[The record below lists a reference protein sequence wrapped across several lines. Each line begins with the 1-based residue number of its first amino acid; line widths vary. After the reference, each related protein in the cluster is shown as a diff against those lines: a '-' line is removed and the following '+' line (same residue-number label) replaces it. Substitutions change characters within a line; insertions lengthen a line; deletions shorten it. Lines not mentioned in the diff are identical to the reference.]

1 MFIAA
6 DVDLAQSDGQ
16 GVHVISLSRAF
27 AEIGEAVR
35 LLVSRTSQTVPFQA
49 KVEMRAI
56 PNVGFP
62 AFVAALRQVRDFRPD
77 LIYER
82 RFSPKLGAALSL
94 ATGVPYYLEIN
105 GLPETEQ
112 PAAVDG
118 RTPRRRNPP
127 KTMYRV
133 ARQIFVPSQRLA
145 NLLAGRLHLP
155 PTRFTVVPNA
165 ADLSLFRPTEKAQA
179 RRVLGLSLESAI
191 VVYVGN
197 LAHWQGLE
205 TLVDAAKHLTQIP
218 RLQILIVGDGPVRG
232 SVIERIASAH
242 VEGTIRLMGALPH
255 EKVPLVL
262 SAADV
267 CVAPFTRVR
276 NDLIGI
282 SPIKLF
288 EYMAAGRPVVASDVA
303 GVREI
308 MQDAG
313 MLVTPDSPTNLAAA
327 ISHLLSNPSKQ
338 DELGRRASEIS
349 QLNSWEDRARTIL
362 SVVSGQPVSAS

>member
-1 MFIAA
+1 
-6 DVDLAQSDGQ
+6 
-16 GVHVISLSRAF
+16 
-27 AEIGEAVR
+27 
-35 LLVSRTSQTVPFQA
+35 
-49 KVEMRAI
+49 
-56 PNVGFP
+56 
-62 AFVAALRQVRDFRPD
+62 
-77 LIYER
+77 
-82 RFSPKLGAALSL
+82 
-94 ATGVPYYLEIN
+94 
-105 GLPETEQ
+105 
-112 PAAVDG
+112 
-118 RTPRRRNPP
+118 
-127 KTMYRV
+127 MYRV